1 MKKLFGTDG
10 MRGVAGDYPLDPPTI
25 HALGR
30 GLVDLLRAE
39 DLPARVLIGRDT
51 RESGSW
57 IEDVLARGVRA
68 AHGTAR
74 SAGIIP
80 TSGVSYLTRRHAF
93 SAGIVISASHNPFR
107 DNGIKIFSS
116 AGFKIPDAWEIRLEQ
131 ALPGR
136 TGTIIPRPAAEGLS
150 ADHFAHDY
158 RDFLFHRLDGFKPAR
173 RLKVVVDAANGAASA
188 FAPSILS
195 RLGFDVAKMGVSPD
209 GRNINAACGSLHPQ
223 KLAARV
229 VEEKADIG
237 IAYDGDADR
246 ALWVDETG
254 RLLTGDHTLYVLA
267 RHLRKTGRLASGKVV
282 ATIMSNMGL
291 EIALERMGLRLIRT
305 KVGDKYVLEKMHEI
319 GAELGG
325 EQSGHTILLEECP
338 TGDGILTSLR
348 MLEVL
353 ASSDKPLSALVKGLK
368 EFPQVL
374 VNVPV
379 ARKADFKDIPA
390 VAAEIDRAAKRLA
403 RRGRLDVRYSGTEPL
418 ARVMVEGEDL
428 HEIQE
433 IAHRIGDAI
442 AEELG

>member
-1 MKKLFGTDG
+1 MGPK
-10 MRGVAGDYPLDPPTI
+10 
-25 HALGR
+25 
-30 GLVDLLRAE
+30 
-39 DLPARVLIGRDT
+39 
-51 RESGSW
+51 
-57 IEDVLARGVRA
+57 
-68 AHGTAR
+68 
-74 SAGIIP
+74 
-80 TSGVSYLTRRHAF
+80 
-93 SAGIVISASHNPFR
+93 PFR
-107 DNGIKIFSS
+107 TPS
-116 AGFKIPDAWEIRLEQ
+116 
-131 ALPGR
+131 
-136 TGTIIPRPAAEGLS
+136 
-150 ADHFAHDY
+150 
-158 RDFLFHRLDGFKPAR
+158 AR
-173 RLKVVVDAANGAASA
+173 RLKVVVDAANGAAA
-188 FAPSILS
+188 GFAPAILS

-229 VEEKADIG
+229 VDLRADIG

-282 ATIMSNMGL
+282 ATVMSNMGL

-374 VNVPV
+374 INVPV

-428 HEIQE
+428 QEIQQ

-442 AEELG
+442 AGELG

>member
-10 MRGVAGDYPLDPPTI
+10 IRGVAGDHPLDPPTI

-30 GLVDLLRAE
+30 ALVALLRE
-39 DLPARVLIGRDT
+39 ERLPARVLIGRDT
-51 RESGSW
+51 RESGGW
-57 IEDVLARGVRA
+57 IEEVLTRGVRA
-68 AHGTAR
+68 AGGKAF
-74 SAGIIP
+74 SAGVIP

-116 AGFKIPDAWEIRLEQ
+116 EGFKIPDAWEIRIEQ
-131 ALPGR
+131 ALPGL
-136 TGTIIPRPAAEGLS
+136 THEVKPKPPADGS
-150 ADHFAHDY
+150 TSGYFAHDY
-158 RDFLFHRLDGFKPAR
+158 RDFLSRRLDGFKPAR
-173 RLKVVVDAANGAASA
+173 RLKVVVDAGNGAAA
-188 FAPSILS
+188 GFAPSILS
-195 RLGFDVAKMGVSPD
+195 HLGFDVVKMSVSPN

-229 VEEKADIG
+229 VEEGADIG

-254 RLLTGDHTLYVLA
+254 RHLNGDHTLYVLA
-267 RHLRKTGRLASGKVV
+267 GHMRRTGQLASGTVV
-282 ATIMSNMGL
+282 STIMSNMGL
-291 EIALERMGLRLIRT
+291 EIALERMGLRLLRT
-305 KVGDKYVLEKMHEI
+305 KVGDKYVLEKMREI

-325 EQSGHTILLEECP
+325 EQSGHTILLAECP

-353 ASSDKPLSALVKGLK
+353 AGCDKPLSALVKGLK
-368 EFPQVL
+368 EFPQIL
-374 VNVPV
+374 LNVPV
-379 ARKADFKDIPA
+379 ARKADFKDIPS
-390 VAAEIDRAAKRLA
+390 VAAEMARAAKRLA
-403 RRGRLDVRYSGTEPL
+403 RRGRLEVRYSGTEPL
-418 ARVMVEGEDL
+418 ARVMVEGEDA
-428 HEIQE
+428 HEIHE